1 MRYKVENNASVSS
14 DDRKVRHWGETFY
27 TRKRCMTVRLFKN
40 AYLERMTY
48 MPIYLFLP
56 VWLAAIVVVF
66 IYSLPQPFFHGLFL
80 YVSGYL
86 TWTLT
91 EYLGHRFF
99 FHFNFSSESGRKLI
113 YVIHG
118 NHHELPKDK
127 LRNMMPL
134 SITILWQY

>member
-1 MRYKVENNASVSS
+1 
-14 DDRKVRHWGETFY
+14 
-27 TRKRCMTVRLFKN
+27 MTVRLFKN

-134 SITILWQY
+134 SITIPLAILIWLLPMPQAVVRERRFSVDF